1 MYSKKILC
9 LDLDVSEEASE
20 TETDVPMKTQ
30 EKSGE
35 ETPKVKAE
43 RPANVAS
50 FLTTFINTFG

>member
-9 LDLDVSEEASE
+9 LDVDVSEEASE

-43 RPANVAS
+43 LNLRHS
-50 FLTTFINTFG
+50 ISL